1 MHASASP
8 RAKNSARAVVAATA
22 NVASMGGGTTTRGGA
37 MRQVILIELG
47 MGVDLQGQDV
57 TKAAVKAVR
66 DAIGRVYAPGLGAV
80 LGGGKRLDILVR
92 LGAPPAAG
100 TLDEAAVRAALPH
113 GRATIEVAPGGLLV
127 PNGQGDGG
135 SICVVTAAVEVAVAD

>member
-1 MHASASP
+1 
-8 RAKNSARAVVAATA
+8 
-22 NVASMGGGTTTRGGA
+22 

-113 GRATIEVAPGGLLV
+113 GRATVEVAPGGLLV

-135 SICVVTAAVEVAVAD
+135 NICAVTAAVEVAVAD

>member
-1 MHASASP
+1 
-8 RAKNSARAVVAATA
+8 
-22 NVASMGGGTTTRGGA
+22 

-47 MGVDLQGQDV
+47 MGVDLQGQDA

-66 DAIGRVYAPGLGAV
+66 DAIGRVYAPGLRAF

-92 LGAPPAAG
+92 LGAPAAAG
-100 TLDEAAVRAALPH
+100 ALDETAVRAALPQ
-113 GRATIEVAPGGLLV
+113 GQATIEAAPGGMLV

-135 SICVVTAAVEVAVAD
+135 NICVVTAAVEVAVVG